1 MIYKIEQ
8 FLLVL
13 SILFILKNMID
24 FLLRLFDTEP
34 RVIDLNKY
42 EKITLYASIAYI
54 VTYIFF

>member
-42 EKITLYASIAYI
+42 EKITLYASTAYI